1 MTKHDLTGVLSAA
14 VIGALAFLLLTGGSI
29 LIPTNTQWLM
39 GGDPASHW
47 MGWQFFRYTPWLQWP
62 IGANPNYG
70 MEIGS
75 SVVFSDSVPIM
86 AFLLKPFSSILP
98 AQFQYLGFWIFL
110 SFVLQAVFAYKI
122 FRIFDVARLPALL
135 GATFLAIAPVFLM
148 RATGHFALSGHWM
161 ILAGF
166 YLYFSP
172 EHPGKST
179 RWVILLGAATLVHAY
194 LFVMVGMIWA
204 ASVIS
209 RVVSKEMTVIR
220 AGIHSVAAVVTVVIL
235 AWASG
240 YFILQDSWGNGAIS
254 QYRTHLLTF
263 TDANFGWSYLFTDV
277 PQPGTDFESFNY
289 LGAGV
294 LLAVIVGLT
303 LLLVS
308 RRRPFNVI
316 SYAVIGLVCFAA
328 FLFSL
333 SNVVA
338 IGSHDIISFDLPGK
352 IEILAGNFRA
362 VSRFAWLLYYLVFL
376 TGLVLCVTLLTSK
389 WSVPVLAFCL
399 VVQIA
404 DSWAGYASLRRNFEP
419 RAWESSLKSPLWQTL
434 GGRYKSVRLV
444 LPEQNSED
452 WLQFA
457 EYADRN
463 KMAVNSGSFARVS
476 PTNLSRAEFDIAQDV
491 INAKLANDAVYIFKN
506 DHLWDIAL
514 RNKGA
519 SDAAMV
525 LDGYKVLAPAFGECV
540 SACDKRSKSPYLY
553 DYRTLKF
560 AEGSEDGKFLVSG
573 WYPLEQWGA
582 WSKERSIIEF
592 EIPASNRPT
601 NYRLLMTG
609 NVQPSAPNLPM
620 AVAVR
625 VNGIVVGTLEGETLY
640 SGRWELPVFDSA
652 LGADARSVR
661 VEFEALNP
669 VKPSDNGNSLDTRLL
684 SFGLSSLALL
694 PVR

>member
-14 VIGALAFLLLTGGSI
+14 VIGALAFFLLTGGSI

-62 IGANPNYG
+62 IGANANYG

-75 SVVFSDSVPIM
+75 SVVFSDSVPIV
-86 AFLLKPFSSILP
+86 AFLLKPFSSVLP

-110 SFVLQAVFAYKI
+110 SFILQAVFAYKI
-122 FRIFDVARLPALL
+122 FRIFDVHRLPALL
-135 GATFLAIAPVFLM
+135 SAAFLAIAPVFLM

-161 ILAGF
+161 ILAAF
-166 YLYFSP
+166 YLYFAP
-172 EHPGKST
+172 ERPKKST
-179 RWVILLGAATLVHAY
+179 WWVILLGAAVLVHAY

-204 ASVIS
+204 ASVVS
-209 RVVSKEMTVIR
+209 RVASKETTVIQ
-220 AGIHSVAAVVTVVIL
+220 AGIHSVAAVVAVLFL

-240 YFILQDSWGNGAIS
+240 YFILKDSWGNGAIS

-289 LGAGV
+289 LGAGAILALV
-294 LLAVIVGLT
+294 VGVTSLLMT
-303 LLLVS
+303 H
-308 RRRPFNVI
+308 RRPFNAI
-316 SYAVIGLVCFAA
+316 SYAVIVLVCFAA

-338 IGSHDIISFDLPGK
+338 IGPHDIVSFDLPGK

-376 TGLVLCVTLLTSK
+376 TGLILCVTLLPSK
-389 WSVPVLAFCL
+389 WSVPVVAFCL

-404 DSWAGYASLRRNFEP
+404 DSWAGYAGLRRSFEP
-419 RAWESSLKSPLWQTL
+419 RAWESALKSPLWQTL
-434 GGRYKSVRLV
+434 GERYKSVRLV

-457 EYADRN
+457 EYANRN

-476 PTNLSRAEFDIAQDV
+476 PTNLSSAEFDIAQEV
-491 INAKLANDAVYIFKN
+491 INSKLATDAVYIFKS

-525 LDGYKVLAPAFGECV
+525 LDGYRVLAPGFGDCASVCAERAG
-540 SACDKRSKSPYLY
+540 STYQY
-553 DYRTLKF
+553 DNRTLSF
-560 AEGSEDGKFLVSG
+560 SEGSEDGKFMVSG
-573 WYPLEQWGA
+573 WYPLEPWGA

-592 EIPASNRPT
+592 EMPTASQPAS
-601 NYRLLMTG
+601 YQLAMTG
-609 NVQPSAPNLPM
+609 NVQPSAPDRPM
-620 AVAVR
+620 AVVVR
-625 VNGIVVGTLEGETLY
+625 VNGIVVDTLEGARLY
-640 SGRWELPVFDSA
+640 SGKWELPVQASA
-652 LGADARSVR
+652 LGEDARSVR
-661 VEFEALNP
+661 IEFEALNP
-669 VKPSDNGNSLDTRLL
+669 IRPSDSGASLDTRWL
-684 SFGLSSLALL
+684 SFGLSTLSLK
-694 PVR
+694 PNG